1 MDRSAAR
8 AHIPARYRPGAA
20 NAFDRPWAPWQLPGR
35 AGIAFMSTWRLTL
48 AKPEWGTKR
57 TCQSCGAR
65 FYDFGRTPAVCPA
78 CGATFDLEQL
88 TRARRPPRPPARAAA
103 VPDDEEDVPV
113 VGAGLADGEADTE
126 ELEEAA
132 ELEEEP
138 AEAEEAADEEE
149 EGLIEDA
156 SELGEDE
163 DMSDVIEGDID
174 EEPR

>member
-1 MDRSAAR
+1 M
-8 AHIPARYRPGAA
+8 
-20 NAFDRPWAPWQLPGR
+20 
-35 AGIAFMSTWRLTL
+35 L

-65 FYDFGRTPAVCPA
+65 FYDFGRSPAVCPA

-88 TRARRPPRPPARAAA
+88 TRARRPRPASRAAA
-103 VPDDEEDVPV
+103 VAEDDEETPGVAPE
-113 VGAGLADGEADTE
+113 LADAEADTE

-132 ELEEEP
+132 ELEEP
-138 AEAEEAADEEE
+138 AEAEEAADEED
-149 EGLIEDA
+149 EGPIEDA

>member
-1 MDRSAAR
+1 M
-8 AHIPARYRPGAA
+8 
-20 NAFDRPWAPWQLPGR
+20 
-35 AGIAFMSTWRLTL
+35 L

-65 FYDFGRTPAVCPA
+65 FYDFGRSPAVCPA

-88 TRARRPPRPPARAAA
+88 TRARRPRPASRAAA
-103 VPDDEEDVPV
+103 VAEDEEEVPGV
-113 VGAGLADGEADTE
+113 SPELADGEAETE
-126 ELEEAA
+126 DLEEAA

-138 AEAEEAADEEE
+138 VEAEEAADEED